1 MATTSTSSVSFE
13 ETDTRDDEMN
23 STIEQWID
31 ELVAGVDDAQASE
44 EFQEWLDVQSR
55 FHDYSYRNTLLIKR
69 QYPEASRVAG
79 YRTWQE
85 EFDRHVTEGE
95 SAIWIWAPIITKQC
109 PECENSPSYHENSD
123 CDYDETPPEEWSKGL
138 VGFRPAS
145 VFDIS
150 QTDGEPL
157 PDLDTEATGDAGD
170 LVSQLTDAADE
181 IGVTVRIVPA
191 EEWTHGEAKGICEQ
205 LSLVDVQPL
214 VEVRD
219 RENEA
224 DLARTLIHEY
234 AHAFAPL
241 RRRRRHRAVETR
253 SRGRS
258 RRVRRRALLRTRH
271 QWVGI
276 LPRSLGVG
284 RSRGRSRAAWTDQ
297 SDGRGTHRRARRA
310 TCSLNWLTNRLLGS
324 PSFVG

>member
-55 FHDYSYRNTLLIKR
+55 FHDYSYRNTLIKR

-191 EEWTHGEAKGICEQ
+191 EEDARGGEGYLRAAE
-205 LSLVDVQPL
+205 P
-214 VEVRD
+214 
-219 RENEA
+219 
-224 DLARTLIHEY
+224 
-234 AHAFAPL
+234 
-241 RRRRRHRAVETR
+241 RRRPAARRGAR
-253 SRGRS
+253 SGERGR
-258 RRVRRRALLRTRH
+258 
-271 QWVGI
+271 
-276 LPRSLGVG
+276 P
-284 RSRGRSRAAWTDQ
+284 RGR
-297 SDGRGTHRRARRA
+297 
-310 TCSLNWLTNRLLGS
+310 
-324 PSFVG
+324 